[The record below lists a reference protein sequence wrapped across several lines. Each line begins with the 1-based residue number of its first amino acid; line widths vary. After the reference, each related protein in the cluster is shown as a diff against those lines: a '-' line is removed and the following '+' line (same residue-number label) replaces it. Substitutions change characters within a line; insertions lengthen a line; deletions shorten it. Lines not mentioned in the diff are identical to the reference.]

1 MKQTIFNMY
10 TMSGKKSLHIFLN
23 NFNRCKLIFIIFAHI
38 ITMIHFTE
46 SI

>member
-23 NFNRCKLIFIIFAHI
+23 NFNRCKLIFIIFGTHYHND
-38 ITMIHFTE
+38 TLY
-46 SI
+46 